1 MPNNTYNLELVKE
14 QNRTMVIEILNSLGT
29 TTRTELANITG
40 LTRATITNII
50 NEFLEVNLIEEVG
63 TIDGKVGRKRKLIK
77 INEDAFYVVGIE
89 FGVNIVR
96 TGVYNLNGKNISFS
110 EKEINSYAK
119 PNDILE
125 NIYYIVDETISN
137 FKFDVDRIKGIGVV
151 MPGIIDS
158 DKKVLESVHPFPL
171 LKNYPLCKQIEKHYK
186 IPVWLEN
193 DANGAALGE
202 KWFGHGKNYQN
213 YVFVVGDAGIGAG
226 IIING
231 QLYRGAFNSAG
242 EIGHTLFSRDF
253 IQLENEGGLYKLT
266 EKYKLPIEEL
276 LKLSKNNAD
285 IYETLCE
292 INQAFAIGIV
302 NLVNTISPEAV
313 IIGGRIL
320 NGGYHLI
327 REIKR
332 IVEEYTF
339 ATESP
344 KILVASKKESAI
356 LAGAASIAIE
366 QIVSSPYQFL
376 LNS

>member
-158 DKKVLESVHPFPL
+158 DME
-171 LKNYPLCKQIEKHYK
+171 
-186 IPVWLEN
+186 
-193 DANGAALGE
+193 
-202 KWFGHGKNYQN
+202 
-213 YVFVVGDAGIGAG
+213 
-226 IIING
+226 
-231 QLYRGAFNSAG
+231 
-242 EIGHTLFSRDF
+242 
-253 IQLENEGGLYKLT
+253 
-266 EKYKLPIEEL
+266 
-276 LKLSKNNAD
+276 
-285 IYETLCE
+285 
-292 INQAFAIGIV
+292 
-302 NLVNTISPEAV
+302 
-313 IIGGRIL
+313 
-320 NGGYHLI
+320 
-327 REIKR
+327 
-332 IVEEYTF
+332 
-339 ATESP
+339 
-344 KILVASKKESAI
+344 
-356 LAGAASIAIE
+356 
-366 QIVSSPYQFL
+366 
-376 LNS
+376 